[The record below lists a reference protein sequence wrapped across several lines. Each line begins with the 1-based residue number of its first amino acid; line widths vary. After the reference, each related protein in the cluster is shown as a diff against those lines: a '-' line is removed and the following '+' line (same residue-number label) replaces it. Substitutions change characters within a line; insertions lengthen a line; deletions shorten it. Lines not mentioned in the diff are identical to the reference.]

1 MSDRAKKFGVNQ
13 PAIFYALKK
22 MNFHWKKKQL
32 RYRERNREERIKYY
46 QLSLEILPK
55 KFGSKSLVFI
65 NESGFEDNQDC
76 IYAWSKKGKKVY
88 GEQEG
93 KRGKREN
100 LVAGKIKNEKDLIA
114 PIIFKGNLK
123 EA

>member
-1 MSDRAKKFGVNQ
+1 MPGQ
-13 PAIFYALKK
+13 
-22 MNFHWKKKQL
+22 
-32 RYRERNREERIKYY
+32 
-46 QLSLEILPK
+46 
-55 KFGSKSLVFI
+55 
-65 NESGFEDNQDC
+65 
-76 IYAWSKKGKKVY
+76 KKGKKVY

-100 LVAGKIKNEKDLIA
+100 LVAGKIKNEKALIA

>member
-1 MSDRAKKFGVNQ
+1 M
-13 PAIFYALKK
+13 I
-22 MNFHWKKKQL
+22 
-32 RYRERNREERIKYY
+32 
-46 QLSLEILPK
+46 K
-55 KFGSKSLVFI
+55 KFGSKSLIFI
-65 NESGFEDNQDC
+65 DESEFEDNQEC
-76 IYAWSKKGKKVY
+76 IYARSKKGKKVY

-100 LVAGKIKNEKDLIA
+100 LAAGKIKNEKDLIA